1 MKRERCEIDE
11 LVSGLEELDVMEN
24 AEYELLVEAFE
35 SKLNQKNINEI
46 LQKSY
51 ERYSRYIEKINFD
64 EIEELQDLIIDY
76 LDNFENRSITLEER
90 FACMKEI
97 VTYFIKIINGVGSSC
112 KKQKIDDMEIEME
125 M

>member
-97 VTYFIKIINGVGSSC
+97 DTYFIKIINGVGSSC
-112 KKQKIDDMEIEME
+112 KKQKIDDMEIEIE

>member
-1 MKRERCEIDE
+1 MKRERCEVDE

-35 SKLNQKNINEI
+35 SKLNQKNINDI
-46 LQKSY
+46 MKKSY

-76 LDNFENRSITLEER
+76 LDNFDNKKITLEER
-90 FACMKEI
+90 FVCMKEI
-97 VTYFIKIINGVGSSC
+97 DNQFIKIINGVGSSC
-112 KKQKIDDMEIEME
+112 KKQKVDDMEIEM
-125 M
+125 